1 MITLFMA
8 LLLILNVGVSN
19 AHAFGDQ
26 AKVAIAQ
33 LVLEEEAPRRSNA
46 IAHLTYELAQTT
58 SVEVSDEVVR
68 LSLES
73 DDLFSYPFVLLL
85 GGEAFDLPD
94 EPAVQ
99 RLSRYLANGGFLL
112 IDDISGGSSPGF
124 DQSVRALMRAVYPTK
139 RFSAFPA
146 DHSLYRSFFMI
157 DRPMGRTDNFGRVWG
172 IKEGNVSP
180 VVYFRDDLTG
190 ALSRDDA
197 GRDRYPCVP
206 GGARQRREAVKLAV
220 NVVMYALTA
229 NYKRDQAHVK
239 QLILEGRIE

>member
-1 MITLFMA
+1 MIHILMVVTLVLCTGSSKA
-8 LLLILNVGVSN
+8 Y
-19 AHAFGDQ
+19 AFGDQ

-33 LVLEEEAPRRSNA
+33 LVLEEAAPQRVNA

-68 LSLES
+68 LSLR
-73 DDLFSYPFVLLL
+73 DDELFSYPFLLL
-85 GGEAFDLPD
+85 MGEEAFDLPD
-94 EPAVQ
+94 EKAVQ

-112 IDDISGGSSPGF
+112 IDDISGAASRGF
-124 DQSVRALMRAVYPTK
+124 DESVRALMRAVYPTK
-139 RFSAFPA
+139 SFSAFPP

-157 DRPMGRTDNFGRVWG
+157 DRPMGRTDRFGLVWG
-172 IKEGNVSP
+172 IKEGNVSS
-180 VVYFRDDLTG
+180 VLYFRDDLTG
-190 ALSRDDA
+190 ALARDDA

-239 QLILEGRIE
+239 QLILEGRLE